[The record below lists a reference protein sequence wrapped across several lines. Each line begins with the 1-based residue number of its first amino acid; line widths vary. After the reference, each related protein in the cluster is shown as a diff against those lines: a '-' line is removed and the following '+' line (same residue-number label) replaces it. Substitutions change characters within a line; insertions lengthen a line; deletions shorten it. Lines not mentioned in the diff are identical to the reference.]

1 MGIVEIVGVCR
12 FIVSGRML
20 PPELPASARATD
32 TDYQWFDVGPHSI
45 RTPESIAAT
54 GWVAVRRGE
63 MPTVM
68 SDGAEFVQHHNLR
81 LYQRPLYGSS
91 MRRSLKVAADG
102 SGRLSMGLVMPD
114 RIALEND
121 LAIMR
126 GLSQLAIGDAEAE
139 LRRQIVVT
147 EEALKVLVPREDG
160 TEIIRQA
167 LGEMKRAR
175 GKVS

>member
-1 MGIVEIVGVCR
+1 
-12 FIVSGRML
+12 
-20 PPELPASARATD
+20 
-32 TDYQWFDVGPHSI
+32 
-45 RTPESIAAT
+45 
-54 GWVAVRRGE
+54 
-63 MPTVM
+63 
-68 SDGAEFVQHHNLR
+68 
-81 LYQRPLYGSS
+81 
-91 MRRSLKVAADG
+91 
-102 SGRLSMGLVMPD
+102 MGLVMPD